1 MNKLLKDAIAD
12 AKAVRETA
20 LANAKATL
28 EEAFAPKLQSMLSH
42 KIKEELDEMPPAE
55 DELEVDPSMEGD
67 MEEAARMRS
76 LAGIVGEG
84 DDSDEDDMG
93 AADEVPPAP
102 APEAPPADAPPAEG
116 EEMPPPPPPA
126 EGEEDMGGEDEFA
139 GEEGEEVSDEELA
152 ELLREL
158 EGEDEEMMDEPG
170 LEDPTAELAE
180 SADEDADDA
189 PGAEEEEEVSL
200 DEIISALKEE
210 DDADADDKEDKME
223 EAKVAKAEL
232 QEAYG
237 VIKFLRSK
245 LNEVNL
251 LNAKLLFVSKLFKKG
266 ELNEAQKVRIIETF
280 DRAKTVREAKLIYTT
295 LVESVRTKKTV
306 VKPVI
311 KKKMNEGLASAPQ
324 KKTVIIAESNTQFNR
339 FKELMNFN
347 KH

>member
-42 KIKEELDEMPPAE
+42 KIKEELDELPTEEEPE
-55 DELEVDPSMEGD
+55 EVAPTEMEGD

-76 LAGIVGEG
+76 LAGIVGESEDG
-84 DDSDEDDMG
+84 DEDDMEG
-93 AADEVPPAP
+93 ADEVPPAP
-102 APEAPPADAPPAEG
+102 EAEAPPAEG
-116 EEMPPPPPPA
+116 DEMSPPPPPA

-158 EGEDEEMMDEPG
+158 EGEDEAEMAEPG
-170 LEDPTAELAE
+170 AEAPADELAE

-189 PGAEEEEEVSL
+189 PEEEEEVNL

-210 DDADADDKEDKME
+210 DDNDADDEDKME

-266 ELNEAQKVRIIETF
+266 ELTEAQKVRIIETF

-295 LVESVRTKKTV
+295 LVESVGTKKTV
-306 VKPVI
+306 AKPVI

-324 KKTVIIAESNTQFNR
+324 KKTAIIAESNTQFNR